1 MTTPLTI
8 AGLDVEFARS
18 LPGLSPLTSF
28 RLDRIDGAEGLYA
41 LRAVADETRLF
52 IVDVAVVAPVYDP
65 PVTSEMRDEIGAAAD
80 DLRVFVVANPAD
92 EGVFL
97 NLRAPVL
104 INIRSGA
111 ASQVILEGTSYPLR
125 AVLGAGYAAPEAD

>member
-1 MTTPLTI
+1 MTPLPPL
-8 AGLDVEFARS
+8 AALDVEFARS

-41 LRAVADETRLF
+41 LRAVADEVRLF
-52 IVDVAVVAPVYDP
+52 VVEAAVVASGYAP
-65 PVTSEMRDEIGAAAD
+65 PVTAEMRDEIGAASED
-80 DLRVFVVANPAD
+80 IRVLVVANPTD

-104 INIRSGA
+104 LNVRTGA
-111 ASQVILEGTSYPLR
+111 ASQVILEDTSYPLR
-125 AVLGAGYAAPEAD
+125 ALLGAEDPAPAVA